1 MIAMSSLCNLIWIE
15 RMENI
20 YHLRPTAVSAI
31 STPFTGINFPMLS
44 GCIYY
49 CMAWMTRWN
58 PYLAADIFFI
68 DEMFS
73 YNLVNDI
80 SHYFLI
86 FLLFSFFAV
95 FWFTV
100 AACMV
105 DTTMLISDQ
114 LYQISGRHSI
124 YIYIYIY
131 PCFYYYFF
139 KLSSLEGNES
149 LLGCS
154 PPLYFIS
161 SSFCWMKLH

>member
-1 MIAMSSLCNLIWIE
+1 
-15 RMENI
+15 
-20 YHLRPTAVSAI
+20 
-31 STPFTGINFPMLS
+31 
-44 GCIYY
+44 
-49 CMAWMTRWN
+49 MTRWN

-124 YIYIYIY
+124 YIYI
-131 PCFYYYFF
+131 
-139 KLSSLEGNES
+139 LA
-149 LLGCS
+149 
-154 PPLYFIS
+154 FIIIFLNYQVWKEMRVS
-161 SSFCWMKLH
+161 

>member
-114 LYQISGRHSI
+114 LSQISGMQSVNWGWFQQSI
-124 YIYIYIY
+124 YILAFIL
-131 PCFYYYFF
+131 FLF
-139 KLSSLEGNES
+139 KLISMV
-149 LLGCS
+149 LLTEMLVKEMS
-154 PPLYFIS
+154 VLS
-161 SSFCWMKLH
+161 